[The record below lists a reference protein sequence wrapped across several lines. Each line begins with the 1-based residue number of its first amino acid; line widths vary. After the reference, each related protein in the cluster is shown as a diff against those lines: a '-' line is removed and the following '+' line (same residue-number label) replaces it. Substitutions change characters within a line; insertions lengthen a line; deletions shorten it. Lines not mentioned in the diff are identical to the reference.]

1 MAQCKVPARPLTRLP
16 TNSPH
21 WPYLCLTDLHR
32 PLPPTS
38 TLASQLA
45 GSDERGLLT
54 AQSQHEVSAF
64 LEVGWS
70 GCLARG
76 EPNKSDL
83 MLCAP
88 SDGVVAALAL
98 RAGVRTET
106 LGTVL
111 QHGQSDSSG
120 WPGPLGTRPLA
131 GASRLPSRRFPG

>member
-1 MAQCKVPARPLTRLP
+1 MDGAGVSRAVNQ
-16 TNSPH
+16 TN
-21 WPYLCLTDLHR
+21 
-32 PLPPTS
+32 
-38 TLASQLA
+38 
-45 GSDERGLLT
+45 
-54 AQSQHEVSAF
+54 
-64 LEVGWS
+64 
-70 GCLARG
+70 
-76 EPNKSDL
+76 SDL

-88 SDGVVAALAL
+88 SNGVVAALAL